1 MARYPTEPSIQKYSA
16 AASKQIALCSVRQSP
31 TKRIKDT
38 ATEILREAESI
49 ENTPR
54 EPLPKKRTSRRPTNT
69 GKRKSNSS
77 TRYGAAANPPRG
89 SAYNSSTSYRGTQGF
104 SKSPYRQIPSGF
116 GDDMNSYNYPVSA
129 PQQPSSLVIL
139 DGGIGLESG
148 FGSANKYR
156 RLSKEDRQSELFDAY
171 GIHEIPNG
179 RPHGTKR
186 AQLRAHLAS
195 AETTWATPQHRI
207 SSSMKPYSSRSERLD
222 HGHGWDFDTEEHP
235 FEAEPRQPRGG
246 KRKKKNPSARTAF
259 QVKLENEN
267 QLRVSRE
274 ARPPYPS
281 PQRLGAAT
289 KRAAKARHKRIAA
302 TGHSSLTGKSSST
315 SSESLNEYATQLFQ
329 DNASRGGT
337 QFPAR
342 SRLTPREK
350 EEIRERERLSF
361 AEKLHKMID
370 KAKSTLASSNTM
382 DPVPIPPKSSKPA
395 RKTAPDRTRTLA
407 NTPKQVEKEVL
418 SSEVVET
425 RPAKPTSRANKR
437 NEPSSVPVVPRPKPT
452 IARSVVTPKSTDAR
466 TQGNKTTKGVPTK
479 TTEKARVEKP
489 KEAVVMSTPAEA
501 ANTLKADEPHPAEA
515 IEEVAV
521 EEETKPTVPVEPEA
535 SSPDVAVEMEIEAI
549 PLNATSELQAEP
561 TPPKTQAVVSSDE
574 RRNEELPDVGAG
586 VENAAMVK
594 ETETAD
600 TPISPPQAMEED
612 TTPELT
618 TDAPSL
624 LEETVDERQAPL
636 EEPAASEPTVD
647 LPSESSA
654 TVDAMYGDAFND
666 FDDNGGEDEDLT
678 AETGADPDDTHTP
691 ATEASSPINN
701 PMQES
706 KSGEALYDDYDEFD
720 EDEPPQDEDVEVED
734 TPVEDVAAE
743 ITALLSQTETE
754 PDPVKNAPEG
764 EEEAEAP
771 AVADAAEDTASAFTG
786 EEGANVDE
794 NGGGI
799 DVEPLESELGP
810 GQESQP
816 EVSSN
821 GQTTEE
827 APSDIEPI
835 VGSAEDQESVNLDV
849 DSAPVPSDE
858 NAEEGD
864 PYSIPVDDPDKMPV
878 DDVAESAPDGGTGE
892 KPDGDVELDEVEVAA
907 ENDGASAQLES
918 EASEPKLPGENEVSV
933 GSTTIEATANPV
945 QDEDA
950 RTDCTAQQ
958 DVPPM
963 SDEAVTSLEQD
974 GEAKKLTTDSSVASV
989 HSVVY
994 DDDNFDDEA
1003 HNEAG
1008 LSEAVDTSAVEETVQ
1023 VAEPRQ
1029 EDESPDTTPN
1039 PEPIPAVS
1047 TDPEDD
1053 SKTLVANSSELS
1065 VQSAGY
1071 DDDGFEDG
1079 AQEDPQADTS
1089 EDRVSVQEPS
1099 GNEHTDSTAVDTP
1112 LERASEDKPISPLE
1126 DEVPGATTEIPKD
1139 DDIENTAA
1147 DETPKETA
1155 PGSVPEMVDVSS
1167 ELKQPDPTTT
1177 SESEVV
1183 VAPSIEAENES
1194 PDSLAQDET
1203 TGNIQEPANVEAEK
1217 DEEAGQ
1223 VDENAG
1229 GASEGDTVATTEP
1242 DETENIVTDPS
1253 AVPDTLED
1261 ETSETNATPAEDE
1274 TSEIAI
1280 PTETVMAQTEAEA
1293 GEEPATYDDDN
1304 FADEEE
1310 VAPSVAH
1317 EEPDLVAKEAAG
1329 EGLKGEE
1336 PMIQSSEQP
1345 SVEIGESVAAVIN
1358 NEENTGQEGNAG
1370 MEESSHPKQPEENV
1384 VDSSGGQDK
1393 PDDSVQG
1400 LTPEGAIPSENVE
1413 EAPAESED
1421 VTSDVGDSVPA
1432 VKPSEVELTA
1442 TPTEQPH
1449 DQNASVSPDDE
1460 NPKTENSADTPQVES
1475 IPDPEVESDAHA
1487 YSNDSVTAS
1496 PESAATTGEIKEETS
1511 AESEPHPDDIRS
1523 VADIPAEPLVADTQ
1537 ETEYDAE
1544 FDDAEND
1551 VALDATPPKNE
1562 PIQDESGTNEEATVE
1577 YEDAEFD
1584 DAERDAT
1591 LAKDDKGPIQNEGD
1605 GKEVAAPEDNVN
1617 VTTKDEATG
1626 QPTDDLAT
1634 ETDTNASGAAD
1645 VDDSTSANVNLE
1657 ASNQADTEEETKK
1670 EADVDASQY
1679 EEDFPDA
1686 PPEIQDTEPISTKVE
1701 APDSDNTATEPE
1713 TIAIESIPDNDPF
1726 SPNENARELAQPG
1739 DDVVAVPDPPM
1750 DELYDDGFDDDNTA
1764 LAIDPSDSSNPIETS
1779 SPVDGAPVVNGDS
1792 DGLDSNADAMQDEAD
1807 VKVEESDAAD
1817 TIEAQPTEALVLNEP
1832 IESETVKTETVE
1844 PVPMEPDTINA
1855 APVEVEVNDSAS
1867 MEPETAG
1874 TVPVEPPLEV
1884 GSAQMEPEAST
1895 STVQTNEPGVVE
1907 LEPDAHRD
1915 EVVKPEVESGKTD
1928 VVESEGVE
1936 LGNTE
1941 SQPPGPIEET
1951 LLSADSDGADP
1962 ELVEPSPVESNSNAP
1977 APKSQEE
1984 GKLADPSMDT
1994 PATLE
1999 AGEECFVSELSEIP
2013 IPIENSDTLPVVEVP
2028 AEAEQVAPN
2037 EGNDGT
2043 ATGDAKEEASQ
2054 EEKPSIEEIAGDPLQ
2069 SDKPAEDTTDS
2080 SVEAPSTEA
2089 PVEVAADEQLEPVQ
2103 SDAEHTLEA
2112 GPLSSEDAYLSDDNP
2127 DDALNLVDPVS
2138 QENQEVAVSM
2148 GDANKVNGDPTE
2160 APEPTAA
2167 IVEPSNAAQRAIEDQ
2182 GSDEPDYADDDETYE
2197 EQSPVQ
2203 DKVSSQKDREVG
2215 AESPNDTAQV
2225 SENIAETSSEA
2236 IETPTPTEVIEPS
2249 HKEQPTVEDEASDEP
2264 DYAEDDVIED
2274 ESPVVVKDESN
2285 GSIGPLPPVS
2295 AVQGG
2300 VNVPELVI
2308 ENESPEPDQT
2318 VAGSEAPKTE
2328 DQYDD
2333 DDGYNEFDDQ
2343 EPPTVEVPAPS
2354 IATTKAPATEDEYD
2368 EYENDEYGEE
2378 EKPSKNEPEA
2388 VKSTR
2393 SSPPVSAREEEIN
2406 EVADDPEE
2414 AEENAYADDQDE
2426 YEEDEV
2432 PAPVP
2437 QSSSPP
2443 KPDNAVPK
2451 QAEAEASADEYED
2464 DNEEE
2469 DYADDE
2475 IEDSSPPKPAAAVH
2489 PAKSDDEM
2497 EEELESEEDYTSD

>member
-1 MARYPTEPSIQKYSA
+1 
-16 AASKQIALCSVRQSP
+16 
-31 TKRIKDT
+31 
-38 ATEILREAESI
+38 
-49 ENTPR
+49 
-54 EPLPKKRTSRRPTNT
+54 
-69 GKRKSNSS
+69 
-77 TRYGAAANPPRG
+77 
-89 SAYNSSTSYRGTQGF
+89 
-104 SKSPYRQIPSGF
+104 
-116 GDDMNSYNYPVSA
+116 
-129 PQQPSSLVIL
+129 
-139 DGGIGLESG
+139 
-148 FGSANKYR
+148 
-156 RLSKEDRQSELFDAY
+156 
-171 GIHEIPNG
+171 
-179 RPHGTKR
+179 
-186 AQLRAHLAS
+186 
-195 AETTWATPQHRI
+195 
-207 SSSMKPYSSRSERLD
+207 
-222 HGHGWDFDTEEHP
+222 
-235 FEAEPRQPRGG
+235 
-246 KRKKKNPSARTAF
+246 
-259 QVKLENEN
+259 
-267 QLRVSRE
+267 
-274 ARPPYPS
+274 
-281 PQRLGAAT
+281 
-289 KRAAKARHKRIAA
+289 
-302 TGHSSLTGKSSST
+302 
-315 SSESLNEYATQLFQ
+315 
-329 DNASRGGT
+329 
-337 QFPAR
+337 
-342 SRLTPREK
+342 
-350 EEIRERERLSF
+350 
-361 AEKLHKMID
+361 
-370 KAKSTLASSNTM
+370 
-382 DPVPIPPKSSKPA
+382 
-395 RKTAPDRTRTLA
+395 
-407 NTPKQVEKEVL
+407 
-418 SSEVVET
+418 
-425 RPAKPTSRANKR
+425 
-437 NEPSSVPVVPRPKPT
+437 
-452 IARSVVTPKSTDAR
+452 
-466 TQGNKTTKGVPTK
+466 
-479 TTEKARVEKP
+479 
-489 KEAVVMSTPAEA
+489 
-501 ANTLKADEPHPAEA
+501 
-515 IEEVAV
+515 
-521 EEETKPTVPVEPEA
+521 
-535 SSPDVAVEMEIEAI
+535 
-549 PLNATSELQAEP
+549 
-561 TPPKTQAVVSSDE
+561 
-574 RRNEELPDVGAG
+574 
-586 VENAAMVK
+586 
-594 ETETAD
+594 
-600 TPISPPQAMEED
+600 MEED

-1147 DETPKETA
+1147 DETPKET
-1155 PGSVPEMVDVSS
+1155 VPEMVDVSS

-1421 VTSDVGDSVPA
+1421 VTIDSVPA
-1432 VKPSEVELTA
+1432 
-1442 TPTEQPH
+1442 
-1449 DQNASVSPDDE
+1449 
-1460 NPKTENSADTPQVES
+1460 
-1475 IPDPEVESDAHA
+1475 
-1487 YSNDSVTAS
+1487 
-1496 PESAATTGEIKEETS
+1496 
-1511 AESEPHPDDIRS
+1511 
-1523 VADIPAEPLVADTQ
+1523 
-1537 ETEYDAE
+1537 
-1544 FDDAEND
+1544 
-1551 VALDATPPKNE
+1551 
-1562 PIQDESGTNEEATVE
+1562 
-1577 YEDAEFD
+1577 
-1584 DAERDAT
+1584 
-1591 LAKDDKGPIQNEGD
+1591 
-1605 GKEVAAPEDNVN
+1605 
-1617 VTTKDEATG
+1617 
-1626 QPTDDLAT
+1626 
-1634 ETDTNASGAAD
+1634 
-1645 VDDSTSANVNLE
+1645 
-1657 ASNQADTEEETKK
+1657 
-1670 EADVDASQY
+1670 
-1679 EEDFPDA
+1679 
-1686 PPEIQDTEPISTKVE
+1686 
-1701 APDSDNTATEPE
+1701 
-1713 TIAIESIPDNDPF
+1713 
-1726 SPNENARELAQPG
+1726 
-1739 DDVVAVPDPPM
+1739 
-1750 DELYDDGFDDDNTA
+1750 
-1764 LAIDPSDSSNPIETS
+1764 
-1779 SPVDGAPVVNGDS
+1779 
-1792 DGLDSNADAMQDEAD
+1792 
-1807 VKVEESDAAD
+1807 
-1817 TIEAQPTEALVLNEP
+1817 
-1832 IESETVKTETVE
+1832 
-1844 PVPMEPDTINA
+1844 
-1855 APVEVEVNDSAS
+1855 
-1867 MEPETAG
+1867 
-1874 TVPVEPPLEV
+1874 
-1884 GSAQMEPEAST
+1884 
-1895 STVQTNEPGVVE
+1895 
-1907 LEPDAHRD
+1907 
-1915 EVVKPEVESGKTD
+1915 
-1928 VVESEGVE
+1928 
-1936 LGNTE
+1936 
-1941 SQPPGPIEET
+1941 
-1951 LLSADSDGADP
+1951 
-1962 ELVEPSPVESNSNAP
+1962 
-1977 APKSQEE
+1977 
-1984 GKLADPSMDT
+1984 
-1994 PATLE
+1994 
-1999 AGEECFVSELSEIP
+1999 
-2013 IPIENSDTLPVVEVP
+2013 VP